1 MKEVAE
7 DARGKED
14 LYKQLVMLILVKLAS
29 NPSGLTLKKKKIA
42 GRKPTLGLP
51 AYLKTPCLFR

>member
-14 LYKQLVMLILVKLAS
+14 LYKQLVSVVFSWLR
-29 NPSGLTLKKKKIA
+29 NERSGKRFSHTRLSV
-42 GRKPTLGLP
+42 
-51 AYLKTPCLFR
+51 